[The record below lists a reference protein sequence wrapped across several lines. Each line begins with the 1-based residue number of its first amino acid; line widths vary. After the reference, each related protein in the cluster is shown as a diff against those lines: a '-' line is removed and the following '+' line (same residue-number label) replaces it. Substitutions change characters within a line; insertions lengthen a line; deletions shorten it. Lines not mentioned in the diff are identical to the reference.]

1 MDLLGVREVVVS
13 NPYLYPL
20 VIVLITVAL
29 AWSTLTF
36 LEGLL
41 RTFHKTSKRFNHRII
56 SVVETPIIVVIIVV
70 GIQLAAKNIIDETS
84 RFPHFMLTVIIII
97 LTYTLS
103 RMGALILEYW
113 SKRVSQS
120 KGQEFHSE
128 VLPLTKS
135 VVTIILSI
143 IAFILILQVWGVEVG
158 ALLTS
163 LGIAGAILGFAF
175 QQTLQN
181 ILGGI
186 SLIIDNS
193 FKKGDLIQ
201 LEDGELGEII
211 EINLRSTKI
220 KNFDSEVVIV
230 PNSLLANKKITNFAQ
245 PTATLRIKI
254 PVSVAYGSD
263 IDKVKEVLHDSMR
276 GHKEILTMPR
286 RVARLTDF
294 GDSGI
299 QFMVFFYISNYQ
311 DMYEIRDQVMTQIY
325 KDLYANGIEIPF
337 PIRTI
342 VPAKKNQYA
351 PKWSVEKS
359 ASLASKDRKSR
370 QTRKRSK
377 K

>member
-1 MDLLGVREVVVS
+1 MDLFGVRELVVG
-13 NPYLYPL
+13 NPFLYPL
-20 VIVLITVAL
+20 IIVLITVAL

-41 RTFHKTSKRFNHRII
+41 KTFHKTSKRFNHQII
-56 SVVETPIIVVIIVV
+56 SVVETPTIVVIILV
-70 GIQLAAKNIIDETS
+70 GIQLAAKNIIDDAS
-84 RFPHFMLTVIIII
+84 RFPHLVLTLIVII
-97 LTYTLS
+97 LTYALS
-103 RMGALILEYW
+103 RIGSLILEYW

-135 VVTIILSI
+135 VVSIILSI
-143 IAFILILQVWGVEVG
+143 IAFILILQIWGVEVG

-186 SLIIDNS
+186 GLIMDNS

-220 KNFDSEVVIV
+220 KNFDSETVIV
-230 PNSLLANKKITNFAQ
+230 PNSLLSNKKITNFAQ
-245 PTATLRIKI
+245 PTATLRVKI

-263 IDKVKEVLHDSMR
+263 VDIVKNVLHDSMR

-286 RVARLTDF
+286 RLARLTDF
-294 GDSGI
+294 GESGL
-299 QFMVFFYISNYQ
+299 QFMVYFHISNYN
-311 DMYEIRDQVMTQIY
+311 DMYDVRDQVMTQMY

-337 PIRTI
+337 PIRTL

-351 PKWSVEKS
+351 PKWNVAKSDSSV
-359 ASLASKDRKSR
+359 SKDQKSR